1 MSPQT
6 SSDHGVW
13 AGTGVGRHAL
23 REGESVRT
31 EARRHPAGPGG
42 LPAAAVRPAQLPGG
56 QVPSPQ
62 SGRGHGGGSP
72 HVTPKAQGAASLRAT
87 AGGAEPPGTPD
98 RPVGHR
104 DEVLALLSHP
114 APLTPPPGPVC
125 GGRGGRAWGASARG
139 ALWTRRRLAPGCS
152 CPWRASQ
159 GTRCARTWPRGPLQ
173 VSVPPTCRTQSPTVL
188 ADVGKAKGKDKERK
202 PSLAQGEW
210 RLRGGRQA
218 LAWLR
223 KPRGLAP
230 PGGEHRGGLGTGSWP
245 GPPPTTG
252 GWEAPGGSAR
262 SRRPAPGVG
271 S

>member
-1 MSPQT
+1 MGWGSWGPWGLSEEPAGETACAAGLALAAKPCPALRGRASFALTEASVSPRT

-104 DEVLALLSHP
+104 DEVLVLLSHP

-125 GGRGGRAWGASARG
+125 GGAWREGLGGIG
-139 ALWTRRRLAPGCS
+139 T
-152 CPWRASQ
+152 WRSLDPPP
-159 GTRCARTWPRGPLQ
+159 ARTWVQLPLAGI
-173 VSVPPTCRTQSPTVL
+173 PGHPLR
-188 ADVGKAKGKDKERK
+188 ADVAEGAPSGLCASDLQDTEPHGARRRGQSKG
-202 PSLAQGEW
+202 QGQGAEAVA
-210 RLRGGRQA
+210 G
-218 LAWLR
+218 
-223 KPRGLAP
+223 
-230 PGGEHRGGLGTGSWP
+230 PG
-245 GPPPTTG
+245 
-252 GWEAPGGSAR
+252 
-262 SRRPAPGVG
+262 
-271 S
+271 